1 MVIAV
6 VIWRNEDS
14 RPPGVFS
21 SMTATAAPPA
31 SAVLRPR
38 SRYRRE
44 AGWIESDRVR
54 ITTRWDAPA
63 AEARIRSSNEARRMR
78 LDTEAILE
86 PPRAARKGALRV
98 SELALLVALAAM
110 TAIACVYPARVPRMI
125 PLSLATVGALFA
137 ISALALG
144 ENESGWRYW
153 ARELLPVPLLPYIFM
168 YLGHLIPLVNPRICD
183 QALLAIDRAILGP
196 EVQAALYTLPLPA
209 WVADML
215 TLAYSTFYFL
225 PVALLLVLAARR
237 DRFLPQVAAAIVITF
252 IVSFAGYFV
261 VPAYGPRTTVA
272 QQRYQSLPGVVGD
285 QVRGKLDQWEKTK
298 TDAFPSGHT
307 MITLAVLCCARRRNR
322 TLYNVLLPLGSL
334 LILAT
339 VLLTYHYV
347 IDVLAAIPLTAA
359 SLALGA
365 LLAGRIPD
373 AYRE

>member
-1 MVIAV
+1 MG
-6 VIWRNEDS
+6 R
-14 RPPGVFS
+14 
-21 SMTATAAPPA
+21 
-31 SAVLRPR
+31 
-38 SRYRRE
+38 
-44 AGWIESDRVR
+44 
-54 ITTRWDAPA
+54 
-63 AEARIRSSNEARRMR
+63 
-78 LDTEAILE
+78 DTETILE

-110 TAIACVYPARVPRMI
+110 TAIACAYPDRVSGMI
-125 PLSLATVGALFA
+125 RLSLVTVAALFA
-137 ISALALG
+137 VSALALG

-153 ARELLPVPLLPYIFM
+153 ARELLPVPVLPYIFM
-168 YLGHLIPLVNPRICD
+168 YLGNLIPLVNPRIRD

-196 EVQAALYTLPLPA
+196 ETQAALYTLPLPA
-209 WVADML
+209 WVADLL

-225 PVALLLVLAARR
+225 PVALLLVLVVRH

-285 QVRGKLDQWEKTK
+285 QVREKLDQWEKTK

-307 MITLAVLCCARRRNR
+307 MVTLAVLFCARRRNR
-322 TLYNVLLPLGSL
+322 TVYNVLLPLGSL

-339 VLLTYHYV
+339 VLLAYHYV

-359 SLALGA
+359 SLAVGA
-365 LLAGRIPD
+365 LLAGRVPV
-373 AYRE
+373 ALREGAAAPG